1 MEKMKK
7 FSAFL
12 HKVVDVASKV
22 FFGVFIACLVF
33 VVLVPIFG
41 QKVLEPGSVSLDL
54 DYVKLYLAEPY
65 QTLTPM
71 LTGYIEA
78 MLLAVA
84 ALCFAVHYGLKVL
97 TKVLE
102 PMKEGRPF
110 DAAAGEHL
118 NRLSWVILIGG
129 AATQVL
135 GLVSRILLTQA
146 LPVEAILTTEAVTKL
161 EFVFDMDLSFV
172 AVFCLVRLLAY
183 VFHYGQTLQQQAD
196 ETL

>member
-1 MEKMKK
+1 MEKLKK
-7 FSAFL
+7 LSTFL
-12 HKVVDVASKV
+12 HTAVDVASKV
-22 FFGVFIACLVF
+22 FFGCFVACLVF

-41 QKVLEPGSVSLDL
+41 QQVIAPGSVTLDL
-54 DYVKLYLAEPY
+54 SYVKLYLAEEY

-71 LTGYIEA
+71 LTGYIVTS
-78 MLLAVA
+78 LLAVA
-84 ALCFAVHYGLKVL
+84 AICAAVSYGLKVL

-110 DAAAGEHL
+110 DAAAAGQMD
-118 NRLSWVILIGG
+118 RLSWVILIGG

-135 GLVSRILLTQA
+135 GLVSRILLTRA

-172 AVFCLVRLLAY
+172 AVFCLVRLLAC
-183 VFHYGQTLQQQAD
+183 VFRYGQALQQQAD